1 MEAELQARKERKAA
15 GRCQKKQPS
24 SAGRKKQQTNQVKR
38 NLTPK
43 RNVVRKLPM
52 TVRQSASD
60 KLPVLSKKLASRRK
74 MSSPSCRPTT
84 ASVKSTGR
92 AANSKRVR
100 LCQAVQGFQCS
111 SLRVMYADH
120 FNHASQPGFQVA
132 YIFVRPTCSH
142 DCILT

>member
-100 LCQAVQGFQCS
+100 LSGRSRIPVLKPPGDVCRPLQPRKPTWLSG
-111 SLRVMYADH
+111 SLH
-120 FNHASQPGFQVA
+120 FCTA
-132 YIFVRPTCSH
+132 YLFT
-142 DCILT
+142 